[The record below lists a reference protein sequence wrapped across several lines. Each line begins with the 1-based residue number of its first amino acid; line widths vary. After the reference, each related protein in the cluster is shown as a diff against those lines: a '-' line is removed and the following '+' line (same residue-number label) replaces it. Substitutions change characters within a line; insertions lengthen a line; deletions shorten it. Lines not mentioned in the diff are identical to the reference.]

1 MDTICSIDKFRVPV
15 GNQEI
20 ELQQITYEAG
30 GIPQLRVRIRE
41 RSRFTVF
48 DIDPQTAEHWGR
60 AMSNW
65 AQFGL
70 VVEPVPSAGGAAVS
84 VHSECQ
90 VSAK

>member
-1 MDTICSIDKFRVPV
+1 MDSIISLDKFQVPV

-48 DIDPQTAEHWGR
+48 DIDPQTARHW
-60 AMSNW
+60 AESMLNW
-65 AQFGL
+65 
-70 VVEPVPSAGGAAVS
+70 SVS
-84 VHSECQ
+84 GVDTPQ
-90 VSAK
+90 VAPNE